1 MQQQSPT
8 AQPSPPSEPSL
19 GGGRGLSGWYLRAN
33 KKVLFGSII
42 VLVVMGSLIGTQLP
56 GALTYY
62 VTVEELVAKDEAARG
77 DHIRVSG
84 LVRSGSVQRDAA
96 NNLNFIIYYGEN
108 AAVPVR
114 YKGIV
119 PDMFRDEGEV
129 VVEGVWRGDGTFY
142 ANNLLVQHPPD
153 FKIPER
159 TPHPA
164 KKA

>member
-1 MQQQSPT
+1 MQQQSPM
-8 AQPSPPSEPSL
+8 AQPKPSSD
-19 GGGRGLSGWYLRAN
+19 RGLSGWYRRAN
-33 KKVLFGSII
+33 KKVLFGSFI
-42 VLVVMGSLIGTQLP
+42 VLLVTGSLIGTQLP

-62 VTVEELVAKDEAARG
+62 VTVEELVAKGQAARG

-84 LVRSGSVQRDAA
+84 LVRSGSVQRDSA
-96 NNLNFIIYYGEN
+96 NNLNFVIYYGEHS
-108 AAVPVR
+108 AVPVR

-129 VVEGVWRGDGTFY
+129 VVEGVWRDDGSFY

-159 TPHPA
+159 TPAA
-164 KKA
+164 KGA

>member
-1 MQQQSPT
+1 MQQQIP
-8 AQPSPPSEPSL
+8 AAPQKPPAE
-19 GGGRGLSGWYLRAN
+19 RGLSGWYRRAN
-33 KKVLFGSII
+33 KKVLFGGIII
-42 VLVVMGSLIGTQLP
+42 VIVMGSLIGTQLP

-62 VTVEELVAKDEAARG
+62 VTVEELVAKGQAARG
-77 DHIRVSG
+77 DQIRVSG

-96 NNLNFIIYYGEN
+96 NNLNFVIYYGEN

-129 VVEGVWRGDGTFY
+129 VAEGIWRDDGAFY

-153 FKIPER
+153 FKIPEY
-159 TPHPA
+159 TPEA
-164 KKA
+164 KKV